1 MNGYIPK
8 FYLWKQ
14 AKHKQVS
21 VYFMHWYI
29 YTKIKFVWWIWKTVF
44 KNAESDKFEPVE
56 TKECHKL
63 ASEGHQSSSLY
74 LKLRS
79 IAYLYYIYYL

>member
-14 AKHKQVS
+14 AKHTEVS
-21 VYFMHWYI
+21 VYFIHWSI
-29 YTKIKFVWWIWKTVF
+29 CTKIKFVGWIWKTIF
-44 KNAESDKFEPVE
+44 KNAESDGFKPAE

-63 ASEGHQSSSLY
+63 TSEGHEPSSLY
-74 LKLRS
+74 FKLRS
-79 IAYLYYIYYL
+79 IAYLYCIYYL